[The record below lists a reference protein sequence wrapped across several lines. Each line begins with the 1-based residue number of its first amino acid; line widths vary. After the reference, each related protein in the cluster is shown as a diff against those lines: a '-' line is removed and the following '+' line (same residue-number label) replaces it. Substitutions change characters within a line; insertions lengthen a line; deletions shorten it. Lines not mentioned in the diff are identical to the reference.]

1 MEVYLAKVIKR
12 KKLTWKKILKRRQII
27 LPTVKSTYQQ
37 TTRVERNWGGG
48 GGTCFSTYILILNS
62 DVYLREKV
70 FELFEARSKIN
81 TPTKEP
87 PFTITPLPTMVK
99 KIVSVRKVEKYFL
112 VTWYILKA
120 SFLETCRTNLKEL
133 FNFSRTKIFRT
144 YF

>member
-1 MEVYLAKVIKR
+1 MEKDIKTSTNHSSDCQINISANNEGR
-12 KKLTWKKILKRRQII
+12 EKLRGGR
-27 LPTVKSTYQQ
+27 
-37 TTRVERNWGGG
+37 GG

-112 VTWYILKA
+112 VT
-120 SFLETCRTNLKEL
+120 
-133 FNFSRTKIFRT
+133 
-144 YF
+144 